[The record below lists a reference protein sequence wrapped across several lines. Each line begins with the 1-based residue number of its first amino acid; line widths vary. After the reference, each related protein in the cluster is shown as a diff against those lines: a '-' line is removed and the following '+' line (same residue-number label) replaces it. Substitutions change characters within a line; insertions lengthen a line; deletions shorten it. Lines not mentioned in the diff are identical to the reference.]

1 MTRVIAV
8 SNQKGG
14 VGKTTSAI
22 NLAASL
28 AAAEKKV
35 LLIDLDPQANST
47 SGLGFFSDQFQE
59 GMYEVLCG
67 GADIRKA
74 VLQTAMDH
82 LDLVPSTQDL
92 IGAEVELIGQKDR
105 EVLLKSALSTVAG
118 YYEYIILDCPPALGM
133 LTLNGLT
140 AAGSVLIPLQSE
152 FYAMEG
158 MSQLL
163 KTVGLIRKNLNPN
176 LEVEGILL
184 TMCDRRNNI
193 SRQVEEEAR
202 AHFGDKVF
210 TTVIPRNVRLSE
222 APSHGK
228 PVLLHDAGSQGA
240 VSYLELAK
248 EVIERGTARQADQ
261 QTQRGI
267 HCHQSSSGI
276 AENEGV

>member
-14 VGKTTSAI
+14 VGKTTSSI

-35 LLIDLDPQANST
+35 LLVDLDPQANTT

-59 GMYEVLCG
+59 SLYDVLCG
-67 GADIRKA
+67 EVDIRKA
-74 VLQTAMDH
+74 ILQTAMDH
-82 LDLVPSTQDL
+82 LDLVPSSQDL
-92 IGAEVELIGQKDR
+92 IGAEVELVAQKGR
-105 EVLLKSALSTVAG
+105 EALLKNALLKVAG
-118 YYEYIILDCPPALGM
+118 YYEYIILDCPPALGL

-163 KTVGLIRKNLNPN
+163 KTVGLIRKNLNPD

-184 TMCDRRNNI
+184 TMCDRRNNM

-210 TTVIPRNVRLSE
+210 NTVIPRNVRLSE

-240 VSYLELAK
+240 LSYLELAK
-248 EVIERGTARQADQ
+248 ELICRREGAGLV
-261 QTQRGI
+261 
-267 HCHQSSSGI
+267 SSELSQNESYR
-276 AENEGV
+276 ASSEASENEGV